1 MKIRMTFG
9 VVKTVIMYAIVVIAL
24 GLSGLDIAMLAGTM
38 GIATTMPA
46 IAAVSLVA
54 SVLIAVACLFV
65 LFGSFYRFEEDRLVV
80 TLGFFKDVIEYENVT
95 AIRQD
100 GNTRELFLFYRLG
113 KIGDAENVVKFSVD
127 KKKIDDLIQAVKSA
141 MPDMIIEVF
150 TPTEKKP
157 KH

>member
-24 GLSGLDIAMLAGTM
+24 GLSGLDIAMLAGAM

-127 KKKIDDLIQAVKSA
+127 KKKIDDLIQAVKTA

>member
-9 VVKTVIMYAIVVIAL
+9 TVKTVIMYAIIVVAL
-24 GLSGLDIAMLAGTM
+24 ALSALDIAMLAGALGVTP
-38 GIATTMPA
+38 MPA

-54 SVLIAVACLFV
+54 SVIIAVASALV
-65 LFGSFYRFEEDRLVV
+65 LFGSFYRFEEDRLVI
-80 TLGFFKDVIEYENVT
+80 TLGFFKDVIMYEDVIE
-95 AIRQD
+95 IRQD
-100 GNTRELFLFYRLG
+100 GNTRELYIVSKLG
-113 KIGDAENVVKFSVD
+113 KIGDAQNVVKFSVD
-127 KKKIDDLIQAVKSA
+127 KKKIDELIEAVKNA